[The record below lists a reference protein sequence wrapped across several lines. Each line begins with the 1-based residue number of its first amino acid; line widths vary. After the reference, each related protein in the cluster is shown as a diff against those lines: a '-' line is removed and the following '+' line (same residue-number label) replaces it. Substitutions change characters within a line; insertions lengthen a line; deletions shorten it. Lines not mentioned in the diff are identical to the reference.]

1 MKPDTH
7 VKYDFPEN
15 NHVKSFVRGGIVGLK
30 FHMQPHVPHSPQLKC
45 VNAKGNVLQKPFT
58 EYDPSVM
65 VLDHYTTKTA
75 EEFVE
80 KVKRGFPL
88 MEPYN
93 TTYRKHAVEYF
104 FAINERTE
112 EKEKILA
119 DGLGKPQA

>member
-1 MKPDTH
+1 MKYEAED
-7 VKYDFPEN
+7 
-15 NHVKSFVRGGIVGLK
+15 
-30 FHMQPHVPHSPQLKC
+30 
-45 VNAKGNVLQKPFT
+45 NAYHTYPLFD
-58 EYDPSVM
+58 E

-119 DGLGKPQA
+119 EGGLL